1 MFRKYWLLFVALPL
15 IVIALVVAFTLPDRV
30 GLWDE
35 TLQAVTVG
43 MGWVLFI
50 LQYLYSKSERFY
62 VLTNALRLWITN
74 ETTQWNF
81 TVDLY
86 GCSTA
91 DPVQEAWSVISRQSR
106 QARRWHSDDTSLIVN
121 MPGYTLRVFAAGS
134 PPSLLHDADDL
145 LTVCIQVSNLELPF
159 RSFRERVENEAMPLI
174 KEMVDVLR
182 PATEKYAVKI
192 GFSSTNPYFGFFV
205 RRLDLPR
212 VVSFTCDLIETSV
225 GGQEQR
231 VTVQKDRV
239 EIVTNDLLALQA
251 LSSKYVRLAA
261 G

>member
-1 MFRKYWLLFVALPL
+1 MFRKYWLLLVALAL
-15 IVIALVVAFTLPDRV
+15 IVGVFVLSFTFPDRV
-30 GLWDE
+30 GFWDE
-35 TLQAVTVG
+35 TLQAITVG

-62 VLTNALRLWITN
+62 VLANTLRLWLTN

-86 GCSTA
+86 GCSA
-91 DPVQEAWSVISRQSR
+91 EDPLREVWSAVSQQNG
-106 QARRWHSDDTSLIVN
+106 QARCWHSDDTSLIVN
-121 MPGYTLRVFAAGS
+121 MPGYTLRVFVAGKPS
-134 PPSLLHDADDL
+134 PLSYDADDL
-145 LTVCIQVSNLELPF
+145 PTVCIQVSNLELPF
-159 RSFRERVENEAMPLI
+159 RSFRKRIENEAMPLI
-174 KEMVDVLR
+174 KGVVDVLS

-225 GGQEQR
+225 GGQEQV
-231 VTVQKDRV
+231 VTVRKDQV
-239 EIVTNDLLALQA
+239 EIVSDNLLALQA